1 MNFQKIALNE
11 LFEIKSTSSFNKD
24 MLTDVRDEKFAYV
37 TRTSLNNGIL
47 QYTGFVNESNINEAN
62 TFSLG
67 LLQMNFF
74 YQRTRWYAGQ
84 FVRKVIP
91 KFEINDLLANYFG
104 AVLNKQ
110 RDLLLS
116 VLVREVDNTFNS
128 IEIDVPVHG
137 NGAIAFDYIEAY
149 IKALEA
155 ERIKALETYLIQSG
169 LNDYKLTDEESS
181 AVSGFQNGGGITW
194 SKFFLEDLFTI
205 KNTTNIIKSEITDFS
220 GQTPYIGASREC
232 NGITA
237 YINYNQQLLMQG
249 NTLFIGGKT
258 FTVFYQPNDY
268 FSNDSHNIWLKLKTS
283 VLDSK
288 HTYQFM
294 AACIYN
300 ALSDKYEWGNSISRA
315 KIRNDS
321 VYLPVLADGTPNYDA
336 MAIYMRAVEK
346 SVIKDVVDWKN
357 VQLADLT
364 NTHYA

>member
-1 MNFQKIALNE
+1 MYGSATRGKRLKSADRVPGALPFVTAGEAEQGVSAFIGNDVVVFKQNTVTIDMFGSAKYRSYNYGADDHVAVVHTEELSQRAAIFVASALN
-11 LFEIKSTSSFNKD
+11 K
-24 MLTDVRDEKFAYV
+24 AAH
-37 TRTSLNNGIL
+37 
-47 QYTGFVNESNINEAN
+47 TG
-62 TFSLG
+62 
-67 LLQMNFF
+67 
-74 YQRTRWYAGQ
+74 
-84 FVRKVIP
+84 
-91 KFEINDLLANYFG
+91 
-104 AVLNKQ
+104 
-110 RDLLLS
+110 
-116 VLVREVDNTFNS
+116 
-128 IEIDVPVHG
+128 
-137 NGAIAFDYIEAY
+137 AFDYSRNFYAKDADALTIKLPVDQKGNPDYKAMDNY
-149 IKALEA
+149 IGTLEA
-155 ERIKALETYLIQSG
+155 GRINALDKYLNDTG

-205 KNTTNIIKSEITDFS
+205 KNTTNLIKSEITDFN
-220 GQTPYIGASREC
+220 GQTPYVGASREC

-249 NTLFIGGKT
+249 DTLFIGGKT
-258 FTVFYQPNDY
+258 FTVFYQPDDY

-346 SVIKDVVDWKN
+346 SVIKDVVNWKN

-364 NTHYA
+364 NAHYA